1 MSVVFENNSIAV
13 EKALGEAG
21 LAWLYEASG
30 EICSQ
35 TQRNTKVSGGGL
47 GGKTKGSWR
56 VNVDEKNMTA
66 IVGSNSEN
74 AIWEEFGTGEYA
86 LEGKGRKGGW
96 WIKVGGRHGEMP
108 LSTVQKY
115 GWAKVRKDN
124 DGNITFVFTLGK
136 RPRRAFQKAYLKTKP
151 KVLRRANEIFKG
163 VGD

>member
-13 EKALGEAG
+13 KKALDEAG

-35 TQRNTKVSGGGL
+35 TQRNTEVDT
-47 GGKTKGSWR
+47 GKTKGSWR
-56 VNVDEKNMTA
+56 TEVDARTMTA
-66 IVGSNSEN
+66 TVGSNSEN

-86 LEGKGRKGGW
+86 AKGNGRKGGW
-96 WIKVGGRHGEMP
+96 VYKTAE
-108 LSTVQKY
+108 
-115 GWAKVRKDN
+115 
-124 DGNITFVFTLGK
+124 GK
-136 RPRRAFQKAYLKTKP
+136 HFYTRGKHPRRAFDRAYRKTKP